1 MNTGR
6 FLAAG
11 GRMLLGMPPMLS
23 IEITR
28 ECPLRCPGCYAY
40 EEGHLGGGITLRQLN
55 DHRGDELVEG
65 VLGLVA
71 RHRPIHLSI
80 VGGEP
85 LMRHR

>member
-1 MNTGR
+1 MRASNFLQAWGKLLRGR
-6 FLAAG
+6 IPL
-11 GRMLLGMPPMLS
+11 LS

-40 EEGHLGGGITLRQLN
+40 GDSHLGNGIILRDLL
-55 DHRGDELVEG
+55 DSKGDDLVTGIMRLVE
-65 VLGLVA
+65 
-71 RHRPIHLSI
+71 RHDPVQLSL